1 MHGLRHVPGSNQ
13 VNVSFFGVFVLSFVI
28 GQIKFAVKGRDITAL
43 SCFYYCFVLF
53 PRIVSAAAI
62 TAYKGNHYFAK
73 LGERK
78 EILLWFRSFFQ
89 LFRSFLLRIVSV

>member
-1 MHGLRHVPGSNQ
+1 M
-13 VNVSFFGVFVLSFVI
+13 
-28 GQIKFAVKGRDITAL
+28 AL